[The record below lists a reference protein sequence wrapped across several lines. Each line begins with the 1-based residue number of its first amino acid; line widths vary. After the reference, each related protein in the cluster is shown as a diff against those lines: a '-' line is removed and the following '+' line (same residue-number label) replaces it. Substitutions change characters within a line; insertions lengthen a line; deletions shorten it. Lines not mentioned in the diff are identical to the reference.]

1 MALTR
6 LREAADEGAFDL
18 GLLQTRRTTAGD
30 VGGVPHRHQRAR
42 PADAAGR
49 RVLRLGSGGGRRA
62 DRRLSITELEFFYS
76 ARSAK
81 DREETIRDLR
91 EAFGWVPVHDRAYA
105 RAWEV
110 QGELTARGQHRAAGP
125 VDLVVAATA
134 ELFGL
139 TLLHHDRDFATIAGV
154 TGQYLR
160 LVRSRL
166 RDRRVVTGR

>member
-1 MALTR
+1 MTPAQFLIDTSALAR
-6 LREAADEGAFDL
+6 LM
-18 GLLQTRRTTAGD
+18 
-30 VGGVPHRHQRAR
+30 R
-42 PADAAGR
+42 PAAESYGWDQAVAAGLIA
-49 RVLRLGSGGGRRA
+49 VCP
-62 DRRLSITELEFFYS
+62 ITELEFFYG

-81 DREETIRDLR
+81 DRADTMADLR
-91 EAFGWVPVHDRAYA
+91 AAFSWVPVHDQAYA

-110 QGELTARGQHRAAGP
+110 QGELTALGQHRAAGP

-160 LVRSRL
+160 WYGP
-166 RDRRVVTGR
+166 D

>member
-1 MALTR
+1 M
-6 LREAADEGAFDL
+6 
-18 GLLQTRRTTAGD
+18 
-30 VGGVPHRHQRAR
+30 R
-42 PADAAGR
+42 PAAETYGWDQAVAAGLIA
-49 RVLRLGSGGGRRA
+49 VCP
-62 DRRLSITELEFFYS
+62 ITELEFFYS

-81 DREETIRDLR
+81 DREQAIGNLHA
-91 EAFGWVPVHDRAYA
+91 AFSRVPVHDQAFA

-110 QGELTARGQHRAAGP
+110 QGQLTARGQHRSAGP

-160 LVRSRL
+160 WYGP
-166 RDRRVVTGR
+166 D